1 MRAALAAVDRTLA
14 RLLRYAVIAMLAVIL
29 VLVALGVFVRLVPL
43 FSMSGY
49 DEIVELLTV
58 WLTFVGAVALWRE
71 GALFRVDLL
80 APALPPRL
88 GRAVEVA
95 ARLLMLLFAL
105 VFTYKGWTFT
115 AGAIET
121 TPFLG
126 VSKQPWF
133 AAMPVCGAL
142 MVVYALAGVVVAV
155 RAPAPDRSPDISA
168 GRLDHVAER

>member
-1 MRAALAAVDRTLA
+1 MRATLAAVDRALA
-14 RLLRYAVIAMLAVIL
+14 GLLRCAVIAMLAVIL
-29 VLVALGVFVRLVPL
+29 VLVALGVFARLVPL

-49 DEIVELLTV
+49 DEVVELLIV
-58 WLTFVGAVALWRE
+58 WLTFIGAVALWRE
-71 GALFRVDLL
+71 GALFRVDFL
-80 APALPPRL
+80 APALPPWAA
-88 GRAVEVA
+88 RAVEVA
-95 ARLLMLLFAL
+95 ARLAMLLFAL

-126 VSKQPWF
+126 VSKRPWF

-142 MVVYALAGVVVAV
+142 MVVYGVAGVAAAV
-155 RAPAPDRSPDISA
+155 RAPAPDRLPEVST